1 MLDDDVEK
9 MVDTIAKVKSAG
21 RIGKYIDFVQFPYYR
36 NLAINT
42 RINFTYPLTI
52 FVGQNGC
59 GKSSVLHALYGTVR
73 GKTPYDF
80 WFDTQVD
87 PIQYYDDEKRRH
99 SFWYSY
105 KDNSGNAKEVVKA
118 RIKREN
124 NPNYWET
131 SRPLDWAGMSARNDG
146 RRDSPIKKNVVYL
159 DFRSELSA
167 FDKFFYFGNVE
178 GIKAKNKQEFI
189 RRKSSSLRKI
199 IQEEVEHINSSA
211 RELNKPLQK
220 LTQPELDYISF
231 ILGRKYVSGNYV
243 EHLLFRNSGYSIL
256 FQTDYATYSEA
267 FAGSGEMAVFRLVNE
282 VLKAPDESLILLDEP
297 EVSLHPGA
305 QRRLRLFLLDQI
317 KRKKHQVVL
326 TSHSPSLAR
335 DLPKEA
341 IKVFYQNPKDGRFL
355 VKENMLPTQA
365 FFHIEFPVSDKK
377 IITVEDSLAK
387 DIIQKVLDKM
397 GAETEALFNVKYNPG
412 GSSVIKNEFATVYCR
427 EDNSKEYILLD
438 GDQKIVDSHYNW
450 QELPNDQV
458 TIDVLRRKIKEQT
471 NTDISFSVDGED
483 GSSNKD
489 QQLNLLKR
497 YLQYYKTNVFY
508 LPKQIPEDI
517 IWDEEK
523 AKSILSND
531 YSQDDA
537 ADIMRRIKEQPVTK
551 GKFSY
556 LTEIILGS
564 CDANDIASI
573 HKLFIQSWSIREDGS
588 FLKIRNIIEAILKNG

>member
-9 MVDTIAKVKSAG
+9 LVDTVGKIKSAE

-105 KDNSGNAKEVVKA
+105 KDNSGDVKEVVKA

-146 RRDSPIKKNVVYL
+146 KRDSPIKKNIVYL

-167 FDKFFYFGNVE
+167 FDKFFYFGNVD
-178 GIKAKNKQEFI
+178 GIKAKNKQEFV

-199 IQEEVEHINSSA
+199 IQEEVEYINSSV

-243 EHLLFRNSGYSIL
+243 EHLLFRNSGYSVL

-305 QRRLRLFLLDQI
+305 QRRLKLFLLDQI

-377 IITVEDSLAK
+377 TITVEDSLAK
-387 DIIQKVLDKM
+387 DIVQKVLDKM
-397 GAETEALFNVKYNPG
+397 GKETEALFNVKYNPG

-458 TIDVLRRKIKEQT
+458 TIDVLRRKIKDQT
-471 NTDISFSVDGED
+471 NIDISFSVDGED

-489 QQLNLLKR
+489 QQLDLLKR

-531 YSQDDA
+531 YSRDDA

-573 HKLFIQSWSIREDGS
+573 HKLCESRVES
-588 FLKIRNIIEAILKNG
+588 